1 VTSGAAEAAGLLRVN
16 RSCAIALD
24 ELEWRFSASG
34 GAGGQHVNTSNSK
47 AEVRFDIA
55 ASPSLGP
62 RQRERLVEALG
73 DSVRVVA
80 SDRRSQLQ
88 NRELALER
96 LREKLAAALVVQKH
110 RVATKPSKG
119 AKLRRV
125 EAKRK
130 RSDVKRARRRPTG
143 DD

>member
-1 VTSGAAEAAGLLRVN
+1 MTTDAAASGLLRVN
-16 RSCAIALD
+16 RSCVIALD

-34 GAGGQHVNTSNSK
+34 GSGGQHVNTTNSK

-55 ASPSLGP
+55 GSASLGP
-62 RQRERLVEALG
+62 RQRERLLEALG
-73 DSVRVVA
+73 ETVRVVA

-119 AKLRRV
+119 AKKRRV
-125 EAKRK
+125 ETKRK
-130 RSDVKRARRRPTG
+130 RSDVKRTRQRPSG

>member
-1 VTSGAAEAAGLLRVN
+1 MSGDATASGVLRFN
-16 RSCAIALD
+16 RSCVINLD

-34 GAGGQHVNTSNSK
+34 GSGGQHVNTANTK

-55 ASPSLGP
+55 SSSSLGP
-62 RQRERLVEALG
+62 RQRERLAEALG

-96 LREKLAAALVVQKH
+96 LRDKLAAALVVPKH
-110 RVATKPSKG
+110 RVATKPSRG
-119 AKLRRV
+119 AKKRRV
-125 EAKRK
+125 ETKRK
-130 RSDVKRARRRPTG
+130 RSDVKRTRQRPSG

>member
-1 VTSGAAEAAGLLRVN
+1 MTTDAAASGLLRIN
-16 RSCAIALD
+16 RSCVIHLD

-34 GAGGQHVNTSNSK
+34 GAGGQHVNTTNSK

-55 ASPSLGP
+55 GSASLGP
-62 RQRERLVEALG
+62 RQRERLLEALG
-73 DSVRVVA
+73 ESVRVVA

-96 LREKLAAALVVQKH
+96 LREKRAAALIVPKH

-119 AKLRRV
+119 AKKRRV
-125 EAKRK
+125 ETKRK
-130 RSDVKRARRRPTG
+130 RSDVKRTRQRPSG
-143 DD
+143 ED

>member
-1 VTSGAAEAAGLLRVN
+1 MTSAAAASGVLRIN
-16 RSCAIALD
+16 RSCMILLD

-34 GAGGQHVNTSNSK
+34 GAGGQHVNTTNSK

-55 ASPSLGP
+55 GSASLGP
-62 RQRERLVEALG
+62 RQRELLLETLG
-73 DSVRVVA
+73 ESVRVVA

-96 LREKLAAALVVQKH
+96 LREKLAGALIVPKH

-119 AKLRRV
+119 AKKRRV
-125 EAKRK
+125 ETKRK
-130 RSDVKRARRRPTG
+130 RSDVKRTRQRPSG
-143 DD
+143 ED

>member
-1 VTSGAAEAAGLLRVN
+1 MTSAAAASGVLRIN
-16 RSCAIALD
+16 RNCMILLD

-34 GAGGQHVNTSNSK
+34 GAGGQHVNTTNSK

-55 ASPSLGP
+55 GSASLGP
-62 RQRERLVEALG
+62 RQRELLLETLG
-73 DSVRVVA
+73 ESVRVVA

-96 LREKLAAALVVQKH
+96 LREKLAGALIVPKH

-119 AKLRRV
+119 AKKRRV
-125 EAKRK
+125 ETKRK
-130 RSDVKRARRRPTG
+130 RSDVKRTRQRPSG
-143 DD
+143 ED

>member
-1 VTSGAAEAAGLLRVN
+1 MTSDAAASGVLRIN
-16 RSCAIALD
+16 RSCMILLD

-34 GAGGQHVNTSNSK
+34 GAGGQHVNTTNSK

-55 ASPSLGP
+55 GSASLGP
-62 RQRERLVEALG
+62 RQRELLLETLG
-73 DSVRVVA
+73 ESVRVVA

-96 LREKLAAALVVQKH
+96 LREKLAGALIVPKH

-119 AKLRRV
+119 AKKRRV
-125 EAKRK
+125 ETKRK
-130 RSDVKRARRRPTG
+130 RSDVKRTRQRPSG
-143 DD
+143 ED

>member
-1 VTSGAAEAAGLLRVN
+1 VTSDAAASGLLRIN
-16 RSCAIALD
+16 RSCAITLD

-34 GAGGQHVNTSNSK
+34 GSGGQHVNTTNSK

-55 ASPSLGP
+55 GSASLGP
-62 RQRERLVEALG
+62 RQRERLMEAFG
-73 DSVRVVA
+73 DSLRVVA

-88 NRELALER
+88 NRELALAR
-96 LREKLAAALVVQKH
+96 LSEKLAGALVVQKH

-119 AKLRRV
+119 AKKRRV
-125 EAKRK
+125 ETKRK
-130 RSDVKRARRRPTG
+130 RSDVKRARRRPSG

>member
-1 VTSGAAEAAGLLRVN
+1 MTSDAAASGVLRIN
-16 RSCAIALD
+16 RNCMILLD

-34 GAGGQHVNTSNSK
+34 GAGGQHVNTTNSK

-55 ASPSLGP
+55 GSASLGP
-62 RQRERLVEALG
+62 RQRELLLETLG
-73 DSVRVVA
+73 ESVRVVA

-96 LREKLAAALVVQKH
+96 LREKLAGALIVPKH

-119 AKLRRV
+119 AKKRRV
-125 EAKRK
+125 ETKRK
-130 RSDVKRARRRPTG
+130 RSDVKRTRQRPSG
-143 DD
+143 ED

>member
-1 VTSGAAEAAGLLRVN
+1 VTDAPEGRLRVN
-16 RSCAIALD
+16 RSCTIALD

-55 ASPSLGP
+55 GSASLGP
-62 RQRERLVEALG
+62 RQRERLLEALG

-96 LREKLAAALVVQKH
+96 LREKLAGALVIPKH

-119 AKLRRV
+119 AKKRRV
-125 EAKRK
+125 ETKRK
-130 RSDVKRARRRPTG
+130 RSDVKKARQRPG
-143 DD
+143 RDD